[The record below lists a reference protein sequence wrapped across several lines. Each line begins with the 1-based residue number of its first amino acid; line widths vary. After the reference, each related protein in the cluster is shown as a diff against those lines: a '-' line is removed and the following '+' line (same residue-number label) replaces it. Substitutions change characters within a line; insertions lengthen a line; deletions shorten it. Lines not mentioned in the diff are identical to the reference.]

1 MVARVYAPTRIGD
14 EGDGEVIAIR
24 AVRRFGD
31 QNPNAAL
38 EGPTARIPDDLAGP
52 ICPNSSMLKCDFAIA
67 LQRLTVG
74 GV

>member
-14 EGDGEVIAIR
+14 EGDGEVIDIR

-38 EGPTARIPDDLAGP
+38 EGPTARILVELDDAYMVLGR
-52 ICPNSSMLKCDFAIA
+52 
-67 LQRLTVG
+67 RLVLSDMISAS
-74 GV
+74 